1 MDRTCSVGG
10 CEREAYSRGFCEMHY
25 RRVLR
30 TGDPGPPGIVRQ
42 RSICSAPNCEEV
54 VDAKGLC
61 HGHYQRL
68 LRTGRR
74 AVSPLREEGAMCSVE
89 GCDRPHKANGLCA
102 THYARDKTHGDP
114 MTDVPVKEVEGLGWY
129 SHGYF
134 NIPVPPALRWLI
146 GGAPNAAEHRL
157 VMALH
162 LGRPLASD
170 ESVHHING
178 VRDDNRIENLELWT
192 RSQPSGRRVEDLL
205 EWCQIIFDRYYEEAW
220 DFGSTW

>member
-30 TGDPGPPGIVRQ
+30 TGSPGPTGTVRQ

-68 LRTGRR
+68 SRTGRR
-74 AVSPLREEGAMCSVE
+74 DVS
-89 GCDRPHKANGLCA
+89 
-102 THYARDKTHGDP
+102 
-114 MTDVPVKEVEGLGWY
+114 
-129 SHGYF
+129 
-134 NIPVPPALRWLI
+134 
-146 GGAPNAAEHRL
+146 
-157 VMALH
+157 
-162 LGRPLASD
+162 
-170 ESVHHING
+170 
-178 VRDDNRIENLELWT
+178 LELWT
-192 RSQPSGRRVEDLL
+192 RSQPSGRRVEELL
-205 EWCQIIFDRYYEEAW
+205 EWCQIMFDRYYEEAW